1 MQTPVT
7 AASNKNPR
15 FDLTMFNSVLKYFQA
30 NGKMIRVA
38 DSQRKK
44 ASVTGG
50 ISFITPLAMMKL
62 PDQIS
67 VARTARP
74 IPE

>member
-7 AASNKNPR
+7 VASNKNPK
-15 FDLTMFNSVLKYFQA
+15 FDLIMCNSVVKYFQA
-30 NGKMIRVA
+30 NGRMIIVA

-50 ISFITPLAMMKL
+50 ISLITPLAMMKL

-67 VARTARP
+67 VASTASP
-74 IPE
+74 MPV